1 MEAVNIST
9 TQVLKQITVSKTRFS
24 RYKEYQDNNWPLPA
38 LPYFMQKDEASG
50 GMVIQTDEQRVLSGT
65 YYTGSPPRTIE
76 FWKEPLGT
84 LESLYTVP
92 LASLESQTADLITN
106 RQNKL
111 LDKIKAQSLPLIMM
125 YRERHRTGKLV
136 LKFLDDCIFFAANF
150 RHPKRILNRYG
161 YQHSVNNV
169 MLARLKRIG
178 KNKNLSVGE
187 KWLEYRFA
195 WTPLYHDIKDSFAAA
210 EKAEAKYSSFR
221 QQAGLP
227 FEYKYSKTVDGKTSY
242 GTRKGSYKIAVNY
255 AVNDLTLAG
264 VSMLMD
270 VPTALW
276 DGVPWSFVIDRI
288 ADVSSFLDRQ
298 NATLGTSFTSGYET
312 LFYEQTIGFSK
323 TAVSHQLFQKWNYGN
338 YSSMDSI
345 VTTTDMRPPRSRLYL
360 KRTVLTQYPKPTLEF
375 ELFDVKAAHI
385 IDYISLIKQ
394 RFSRKG

>member
-1 MEAVNIST
+1 MEAVDIST
-9 TQVLKQITVSKTRFS
+9 PEVLKQITVSKTRFS

-50 GMVIQTDEQRVLSGT
+50 GMFIQTDEQRVLSGT
-65 YYTGSPPRTIE
+65 YFTGSRPYTTE
-76 FWKEPLGT
+76 YWKGPLGT

-92 LASLESQTADLITN
+92 LAYLESETVDLIAN

-111 LDKIKAQSLPLIMM
+111 LDKIKGQSLPLIMM
-125 YRERHRTGKLV
+125 YQERRRTGKLV

-150 RHPKRILNRYG
+150 RRPKRILNRYG

-169 MLARLKRIG
+169 KLAHLKRIG
-178 KNKNLSVGE
+178 KNKKLSIGD

-227 FEYKYSKTVDGKTSY
+227 FEYKYSKVIDGQTSY
-242 GTRKGSYKIAVNY
+242 GTRKGNYKIAVNY
-255 AVNDLTLAG
+255 AINDLTLAG

-276 DGVPWSFVIDRI
+276 DNVPWSFVIDRI

-312 LFYEQTIGFSK
+312 LFYEQMIGFSK
-323 TAVSHQLFQKWNYGN
+323 TAVYHRLFQNWNWGN

-345 VTTTDMRPPRSRLYL
+345 ITTTDMRPPRSRLYL

-375 ELFDVKAAHI
+375 VLFDVKAAHI